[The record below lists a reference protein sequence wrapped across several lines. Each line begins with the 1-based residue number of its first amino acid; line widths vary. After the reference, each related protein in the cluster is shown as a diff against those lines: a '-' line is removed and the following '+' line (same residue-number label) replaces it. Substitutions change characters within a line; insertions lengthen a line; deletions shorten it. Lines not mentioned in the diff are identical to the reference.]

1 MNDMFLPL
9 ILSTLGLF
17 LLVKDNKAEKPFKL
31 TLKIEPQAPILVG
44 LGLLGVSLIS
54 LIGNFYVMF
63 FLVFGFL
70 YFNDFG
76 GKTKKISDTNFL
88 SPTIVAFLKVWP
100 ALLVASIAS
109 VALMP
114 EFPQQRIGLKTCT
127 FITEVTH
134 YNISFVDCANHGRV
148 CF

>member
-54 LIGNFYVMF
+54 LIGNFYIMF

-76 GKTKKISDTNFL
+76 GKTKKNFRYK
-88 SPTIVAFLKVWP
+88 F
-100 ALLVASIAS
+100 S
-109 VALMP
+109 V
-114 EFPQQRIGLKTCT
+114 T
-127 FITEVTH
+127 
-134 YNISFVDCANHGRV
+134 YNSCIFKKCGRLY
-148 CF
+148 